1 MRFDL
6 NDETRKPI
14 ADSRKGGIYN
24 LKSQGVAIS
33 MVYPI
38 MKTMV
43 QKGFDSEQFC
53 KYASFDTSLLQDVEA
68 RISGEELERLT
79 IAAAHFTQDSHFGLH
94 QGQIMEFADMGILGY
109 VMMHSQTV
117 VDALTAY
124 QRYNVLLCSGFN
136 LDWDLEGD
144 DVKISM
150 FLQHP
155 GQGQMSRHCI
165 EDMASSLFRLI
176 GRLSNRA
183 IPLLEVAFRHESTA
197 DLTPYQPV
205 FGRVPHFAADSNYLR
220 FNKEVLHYPVLYSD
234 AKLLSIFENIAQ
246 ETRQE
251 LTQASRF
258 TEQVVQWIRTC
269 MPSYFPTLQQTA
281 DFLQMSSRTLQH
293 KLKEENT
300 TYNDLSIQVRKELAM
315 GYLRKW
321 EFSVGDIAYV
331 LHFSEPSAFQN
342 AFKKWTGLT
351 PGQYRATIQSGQMR
365 VNG

>member
-1 MRFDL
+1 M
-6 NDETRKPI
+6 
-14 ADSRKGGIYN
+14 
-24 LKSQGVAIS
+24 KSHDVAIS

-38 MKTMV
+38 MKTVV

-53 KYASFDTSLLQDVEA
+53 KYASFDASLLQDVEV

-79 IAAAHFTQDSHFGLH
+79 IAAAHYTQDTHFGLH

-136 LDWDLEGD
+136 LDWDVEGD
-144 DVKISM
+144 DVRISM

-183 IPLLEVAFRHESTA
+183 IQLREVAFRHEATA
-197 DLTPYQPV
+197 DLTPYQAI
-205 FGRVPHFAADSNYLR
+205 FGRIPNFAANSHYLR
-220 FNKEVLHYPVLYSD
+220 FSKDVLHYPILYSD

-251 LTQASRF
+251 LTQSSRF
-258 TEQVVQWIRTC
+258 TDRVVQWIHSC
-269 MPSYFPTLQQTA
+269 MPSFFPSLQQTA

-331 LHFSEPSAFQN
+331 LHFSEPSAFLN

-351 PGQYRATIQSGQMR
+351 PGQYRATIQRGQMR